1 MYKFIKYRKDTN
13 LSGLKK
19 IYHLQTDGEA
29 WCACFYDNN
38 LGRVGV
44 IFSPN
49 EKFLNAI
56 KPSLKRQVA
65 VDAFGGN

>member
-1 MYKFIKYRKDTN
+1 MIFST
-13 LSGLKK
+13 KK
-19 IYHLQTDGEA
+19 ERSPDL
-29 WCACFYDNN
+29 
-38 LGRVGV
+38 
-44 IFSPN
+44 SPN